1 MARKKVV
8 KEVVLETLDPRC
20 YEVGYLLS
28 PAVRDENLTSALAKI
43 QDTITAAGG
52 TIIAEGEPEF
62 IDLAYEM
69 TRVIE
74 NKNIRFTQAY
84 FGWIKFT
91 LEPKQIVEINAVLE
105 TNIDIIRFL
114 VLKTVEENTII
125 AKNPLSKIL
134 KKRKEEVTA
143 VEEEVADDED
153 ILAGVVTPDS
163 IVAEVAEAQ
172 GIEIP
177 DDVSSETEVVEAAKV
192 TEETETEE
200 EKEIA

>member
-8 KEVVLETLDPRC
+8 KEVVLETLDPRV

-28 PAVRDENLTSALAKI
+28 PAVRDENLASALEKI
-43 QDTITAAGG
+43 QDAITVSGG
-52 TIIAEGEPEF
+52 TIISDGEPEF

-91 LEPKQIVEINAVLE
+91 LEPKQLVLINEALAAN
-105 TNIDIIRFL
+105 TDIIRFL
-114 VLKTVEENTII
+114 TLKTVEENTIV

-134 KKRKEEVTA
+134 KKRKEEVAA
-143 VEEEVADDED
+143 VEEEIADDED
-153 ILAGVVTPDS
+153 LLAGIVTPDS

-172 GIEIP
+172 GVELP
-177 DDVSSETEVVEAAKV
+177 DEVVTDEPVV
-192 TEETETEE
+192 TEES
-200 EKEIA
+200 EKESE

>member
-8 KEVVLETLDPRC
+8 KEVVLETLDPRV

-43 QDTITAAGG
+43 QETITTAGG

-91 LEPKQIVEINAVLE
+91 IEPKQIVEINAVLE

-114 VLKTVEENTII
+114 VLKTVVENTII

-134 KKRKEEVTA
+134 KKRKEEVAVA
-143 VEEEVADDED
+143 VEEETADDED

-177 DDVSSETEVVEAAKV
+177 DDVSSEQEVAA
-192 TEETETEE
+192 EQTETGE

>member
-8 KEVVLETLDPRC
+8 KEVVLETLDPRV

-43 QDTITAAGG
+43 QDTITTAGG

-91 LEPKQIVEINAVLE
+91 IEPKQIVEINAVLE

-114 VLKTVEENTII
+114 VLKTVVENTII

-134 KKRKEEVTA
+134 KKRKEEVA
-143 VEEEVADDED
+143 AAEEEIADDED
-153 ILAGVVTPDS
+153 LLASIVTPDS
-163 IVAEVAEAQ
+163 LVAEVAEAQ
-172 GIEIP
+172 GIELP
-177 DDVSSETEVVEAAKV
+177 NEVSSEEVVI
-192 TEETETEE
+192 EES
-200 EKEIA
+200 EKESE

>member
-8 KEVVLETLDPRC
+8 KEVVLETLDPRV

-43 QDTITAAGG
+43 QETITTAGG

-91 LEPKQIVEINAVLE
+91 IEPKQIVEINAVLE

-114 VLKTVEENTII
+114 VLKTVVENTII

-134 KKRKEEVTA
+134 KKRKEEVAATSC
-143 VEEEVADDED
+143 DETSSG
-153 ILAGVVTPDS
+153 IS
-163 IVAEVAEAQ
+163 I
-172 GIEIP
+172 P
-177 DDVSSETEVVEAAKV
+177 
-192 TEETETEE
+192 
-200 EKEIA
+200 